1 MHLGSESR
9 GVLKKLL
16 DYDLHTRFMFPAINA
31 TFKLIYLDFAK
42 MYFQSHRF
50 CPKVTNLLVT
60 TK

>member
-31 TFKLIYLDFAK
+31 IFKLICLNSAR